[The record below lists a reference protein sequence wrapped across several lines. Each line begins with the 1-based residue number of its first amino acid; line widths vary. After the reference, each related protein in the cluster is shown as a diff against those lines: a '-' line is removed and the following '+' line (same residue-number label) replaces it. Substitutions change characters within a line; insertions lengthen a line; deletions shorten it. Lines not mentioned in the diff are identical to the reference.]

1 MEEEK
6 QKIIDFLKGI
16 GGKGVA
22 TQAEITKGTGIDRRT
37 VMKLIKELEKE
48 GKVTSGGRA
57 AGVGGYKLVAHRKWD
72 FLKNN

>member
-1 MEEEK
+1 
-6 QKIIDFLKGI
+6 LKSI

-22 TQAEITKGTGIDRRT
+22 TQAEIAKGTGIDRRT

-57 AGVGGYKLVAHRKWD
+57 AGVGGYKLVD
-72 FLKNN
+72 S

>member
-1 MEEEK
+1 MEEKK
-6 QKIIDFLKGI
+6 QKIIDFLKSI

-22 TQAEITKGTGIDRRT
+22 TQAEIAKGTGIDRRI

-57 AGVGGYKLVAHRKWD
+57 AGVGGYKLVD
-72 FLKNN
+72 S